1 MVWEF
6 SCYIHSK
13 IVRYNNF
20 LYDVEYKGL
29 SQNARLW
36 YVSKAFGDMLKFPKQ
51 ELNFQFRVRET

>member
-13 IVRYNNF
+13 IVGYNNF

-29 SQNARLW
+29 SQNAHLW
-36 YVSKAFGDMLKFPKQ
+36 YVSKAFRWHVEVPQTGS
-51 ELNFQFRVRET
+51 